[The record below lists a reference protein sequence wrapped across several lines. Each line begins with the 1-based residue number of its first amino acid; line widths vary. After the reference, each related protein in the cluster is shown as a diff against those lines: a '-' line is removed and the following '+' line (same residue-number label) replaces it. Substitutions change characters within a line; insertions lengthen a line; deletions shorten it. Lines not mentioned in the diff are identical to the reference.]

1 MKTSEFQVYFKGY
14 IASIDEAKQ
23 KKAHHDQ
30 LRNIFVGFL
39 DKAFGVKC
47 ADVELEK
54 GIQFSE
60 VRGYIDAL
68 YKDIIFEFKRDLATE
83 RDKGLQELTTYIQ
96 SLDGNHFGILTD
108 GLVFEVYVLKD
119 GELEKIDSVALKMLP
134 SAQAFIWFDAFLFS
148 EKEIK
153 PTSQDIVKRFG
164 DTSAVFNSSLGK
176 LTAMSLAFQDN
187 PTYKVK
193 FNEWDKLL
201 AKVYGHS
208 VARNQLFLR
217 HTYLSILVKL
227 IAYTA
232 LYKPKP
238 KGLELRGI
246 LTGKAFVNLTNLA
259 EEDFFC
265 WILMPSLES
274 DSLELLQGL
283 AQHLAVY
290 DMTKVNEDLL
300 KELYE
305 NLVDS
310 ETKHDLGEVYT
321 PDWLVELT
329 LREANF
335 KAGQSLLDPACG
347 SGTFLFTAIQLL
359 RKQGFADEKL
369 VDEALNNIVGMD
381 VHPMAVTISKVNY
394 VLALTPDLSS
404 YKKTVVIPIY
414 MANSLEGIKPDGKAM
429 IAMVD
434 ISAGGKDYFHIPTS
448 MAEHPASL
456 DMVIDEM
463 AKYTSGDEDMALA
476 GFSSY
481 LEGQDY
487 KDWVPFWRNN
497 LKVMRKLVKEGRDT
511 IWTFILK
518 NYYRPAYL
526 NRHKFDI
533 VAGNPPWLSY
543 RYITEPEYQA
553 QVKRLISTTYGLV
566 KKNEGKLFT
575 QMELATLFFVLS
587 TDAYLKKGGTIA
599 FVMPRSVLTGAKQ
612 HKHFQEFLQGYQLPS
627 TQLEK
632 IIDAEGV
639 SPLFNVPTCVLIARK
654 QGQVEKVAVKILKGE
669 LPSKNVRWSTARAEL
684 KTATTQKRADKLFPP
699 TLISSPYLKL
709 IKAGAGIYPRSL
721 WFVQPVASAY
731 GTNQA
736 KPAIETHPEAR
747 GKTAKKPWQNI
758 YLKGEVEAQY
768 LYATILGRQL
778 LPFGHTALSL
788 VVLPIEDKPTGLSM
802 VNKEMALGKGHSGL
816 HNWLSQIE
824 KLWDK
829 YKKSGNKSTVYQW
842 LDYVGKLTSQ
852 HPTGYYTVLFARVG
866 TLLWSCVVQPGEK
879 LEKSLHIPIQ
889 GFIADYVSNM
899 YQTKEPDEAF
909 YLSGF
914 FNSTYVDKATKP
926 YQARGAWG
934 ERNISRT
941 PFEVVAIPKFDPNDK
956 NHLRLAEIS
965 KECHQKVKK
974 LTLEGKSIGNLR
986 GKVRKALV
994 NELSEIDGLVKEAL
1008 SLGS

>member
-1 MKTSEFQVYFKGY
+1 MKQTEFQTHFQEYLKN
-14 IASIDEAKQ
+14 IEEARQ

-47 ADVELEK
+47 AEVELEK

-83 RDKGLQELTTYIQ
+83 RDKGLQELSTYIQ
-96 SLDGNHFGILTD
+96 SLQGNHFGIITD

-119 GELEKIDSVALKMLP
+119 GKLEKIDSITLKTLSP
-134 SAQAFIWFDAFLFS
+134 EEAFIWFDAFLFS
-148 EKEIK
+148 EKEIT

-164 DTSAVFNSSLGK
+164 DTSAVFNSSIRK
-176 LTAMSLAFQDN
+176 LTEMSLAYKDN
-187 PTYKVK
+187 PTYQVK

-201 AKVYGHS
+201 AKAYGHS

-217 HTYLSILVKL
+217 HTYLSILAKL
-227 IAYTA
+227 IAYTS
-232 LYKPKP
+232 LYKQKP
-238 KGLELRGI
+238 KGQELRGI

-274 DSLELLQGL
+274 EALELLQGL

-329 LREANF
+329 LKEAYF

-359 RKQGFADEKL
+359 REQGIAGEKL
-369 VDEALNNIVGMD
+369 VDEALNNIVGVD
-381 VHPMAVTISKVNY
+381 VHPLAVTIAKVNY
-394 VLALTPDLSS
+394 VLALAPDLAG

-414 MANSLEGIKPDGKAM
+414 MANSLEGINPSGGQ
-429 IAMVD
+429 MVD
-434 ISAGGKDYFHIPTS
+434 ISTGGKDYFHIPTS
-448 MAEHPASL
+448 MAEQPASL
-456 DMVIDEM
+456 DKVIDEM
-463 AKYTSGDEDMALA
+463 GKYTSGDEDMSLQ

-481 LEGQDY
+481 LESQGF
-487 KDWVPFWRNN
+487 KDWVYLWRGN
-497 LKVMRKLVKEGRDT
+497 LKIMRKLVKQGRDT

-526 NRHKFDI
+526 HRYPFDI
-533 VAGNPPWLSY
+533 IAGNPPWLSY

-553 QVKRLISTTYGLV
+553 QVKRLTSSYGLV
-566 KKNEGKLFT
+566 SKKDVKLYT
-575 QMELATLFFVLS
+575 HMELATLFFVLS
-587 TDAYLKKGGTIA
+587 TDAYLKKEGTIA

-612 HKHFQEFLQGYQLPS
+612 HKHFQEFLQGYQLPA

-632 IIDAEGV
+632 VIDVEAV
-639 SPLFNVPTCVLIARK
+639 SPLFKVPACVLIGRK
-654 QGQVEKVAVKILKGE
+654 QGKVENVAVKLMSGE
-669 LPSKNVRWSTARAEL
+669 LPSKNVKWSTAKAEL
-684 KTATTQKRADKLFPP
+684 KTVTKQRPADKLFPP
-699 TLISSPYLKL
+699 TPVPSIYLKQ
-709 IKAGAGIYPRSL
+709 IKEGATLVPRSL

-736 KPAIETHPEAR
+736 KPALETQPEAQ
-747 GKTAKKPWQNI
+747 KTAKKPWQNI

-768 LYATILGRQL
+768 LYASILGRQL
-778 LPFGHTALSL
+778 LPFGHTDLSL

-802 VNKEMALGKGHSGL
+802 VNKEMAQGKGHSGL
-816 HNWLSQIE
+816 SEWLKQVDTFWANGRKERSPE
-824 KLWDK
+824 DA
-829 YKKSGNKSTVYQW
+829 YSR
-842 LDYVGKLTSQ
+842 LDYQHLLTCQ
-852 HPTGYYTVLFARVG
+852 HPTGYHTVVYNRAG
-866 TLLWSCVVQPGEK
+866 TNLASCVISPPFSKIELSV
-879 LEKSLHIPIQ
+879 I
-889 GFIADYVSNM
+889 GFTTDADTYY
-899 YQTKEPDEAF
+899 YQTKDEKEVHYLCAF
-909 YLSGF
+909 L
-914 FNSTYVDKATKP
+914 NAPYVDEKIKP
-926 YQARGAWG
+926 HQTRGQWG
-934 ERNISRT
+934 ERDIHRR
-941 PFEVVAIPKFDPNDK
+941 PFEVVPIPKFDPKDK
-956 NHLRLAEIS
+956 RHQKLAKLS
-965 KECHQKVKK
+965 KECHQKVAQ
-974 LTLEGKSIGNLR
+974 LTLEGKSIGFLR
-986 GKVRKALV
+986 NKVRKALA
-994 NELSEIDGLVKEAL
+994 NELAEIDGLVKSILA
-1008 SLGS
+1008 

>member
-1 MKTSEFQVYFKGY
+1 MKTAEFESQFQEYLGH
-14 IASIDEAKQ
+14 IEEAKLR
-23 KKAHHDQ
+23 KAHHDQ
-30 LRNIFVGFL
+30 LRSIFIGFL
-39 DKAFGVKC
+39 TQAFNVRYEEF
-47 ADVELEK
+47 ELEK
-54 GIQFSE
+54 GVKVAK
-60 VRGYIDAL
+60 VRGFIDAL
-68 YKDIIFEFKRDLATE
+68 YQDIVFEFKRDLATE
-83 RDKGLQELTTYIQ
+83 RDKGLQELSTYIQ
-96 SLDGNHFGILTD
+96 SLQGNHFGILTD

-119 GELEKIDSVALKMLP
+119 GKLEKIDSITLKTL
-134 SAQAFIWFDAFLFS
+134 SSDEAFIWFDAFLFS
-148 EKEIK
+148 EKEIT

-164 DTSAVFNSSLGK
+164 DTSAVFNSSLRK

-187 PTYKVK
+187 LTYQVK

-201 AKVYGHS
+201 AKAYGHS

-217 HTYLSILVKL
+217 HTYLSILAKL
-227 IAYTA
+227 IAYTS
-232 LYKPKP
+232 LYKQKP
-238 KGLELRGI
+238 KGQEMRGI

-274 DSLELLQGL
+274 EALELLQGL

-290 DMTKVNEDLL
+290 DMTKVNADLL

-359 RKQGFADEKL
+359 REQGLTGKNL

-381 VHPMAVTISKVNY
+381 VHPLAVTIAKVNY
-394 VLALTPDLSS
+394 VLALSPDIAS
-404 YKKTVVIPIY
+404 YQKTVVLPVY
-414 MANSLEGIKPDGKAM
+414 MANSLEGINPSGKP
-429 IAMVD
+429 MVD

-456 DMVIDEM
+456 DKVIDEM
-463 AKYTSGDEDMALA
+463 GKYTSGDEEMALE

-481 LEGQDY
+481 LESQGYQ
-487 KDWVPFWRNN
+487 DWVYLWRNN
-497 LKVMRKLVKEGRDT
+497 LKIMRKLVKQGRDT

-526 NRHKFDI
+526 HRHPSDMI
-533 VAGNPPWLSY
+533 AGNPPWLAY

-553 QVKRLISTTYGLV
+553 QVKRLTSAYGLV
-566 KKNEGKLFT
+566 SKKEVKLFT

-587 TDAYLKKGGTIA
+587 TDAYLKKEGIIA

-612 HKHFQEFLQGYQLPS
+612 HKRFQEFLQGYQLPP

-632 IIDAEGV
+632 VMDVEAV
-639 SPLFNVPTCVLIARK
+639 SPLFEVPACVLIARK
-654 QGQVEKVAVKILKGE
+654 YGKTDKVVRKVFKGTLLGKNLKWVNVKGNLKSTSQQM
-669 LPSKNVRWSTARAEL
+669 LPE
-684 KTATTQKRADKLFPP
+684 KLFPP
-699 TLISSPYLKL
+699 TLTPSPYLKQ
-709 IKAGAGIYPRSL
+709 IKEGATIVPRSL
-721 WFVQPVASAY
+721 WFVQPVISAY

-736 KPAIETHPEAR
+736 KPALETHPEAQ
-747 GKTAKKPWQNI
+747 KNAKKPWQNI
-758 YLKGEVEAQY
+758 HLKGDVEAQY
-768 LYATILGRQL
+768 LYATILGREL
-778 LPFGHTALSL
+778 LPFGYTDLSL
-788 VVLPIEDKPTGLSM
+788 VVLPIEDKPIGLSM
-802 VNKEMALGKGHSGL
+802 INKEMALGKGHSGL
-816 HNWLSQIE
+816 HSWLNQVESF
-824 KLWDK
+824 WDT
-829 YKKSGNKSTVYQW
+829 YKKTGNKSTVYQW

-852 HPTGYYTVLFARVG
+852 HPTGYHTVLFARVG
-866 TLLWSCVVQPGEK
+866 TFLWSCVVQPGEK
-879 LEKSLHIPIQ
+879 LEKHLHLPIQ
-889 GFIADYVSNM
+889 GFVADYVSNF
-899 YQTKEPDEAF
+899 YQTKEPCEAY

-914 FNSTYVDKATKP
+914 LNSAYVDKAIKP

-941 PFEVVAIPKFDPNDK
+941 PFEVVPIPKFDPAEERHQK
-956 NHLRLAEIS
+956 LAELS
-965 KECHQKVKK
+965 KECHQKVAK
-974 LTLEGKSIGNLR
+974 LKIEGKNIGNLR
-986 GKVRKALV
+986 GKVRKALAT
-994 NELSEIDGLVKEAL
+994 ELAEIDKLVKSIL
-1008 SLGS
+1008 S